1 MEPALLLILLVVSS
15 PLSQVQA
22 SLLPVNGDFESG
34 MLDPWVLSVGGNQGG
49 EVHVETHQR
58 APFDPGS
65 GSYVLHT
72 RIGGQSDGHT
82 NPVDLAQDIS
92 PEGISA
98 DMQISLSFYNKNN
111 VNPCGSVSPPMA
123 DCWRIVGVIIF
134 YQRSDQTVASVGWY
148 RYWYC
153 DGTQCPEWV
162 AMAFGLEG
170 TSTFDVDEAIPP
182 SDRNSGTKLTQL
194 VLQHSYKT
202 FQTRGGSST
211 EKLEVF
217 WDDIRLTAEA
227 PPEPSTLFVEA
238 QSSGTVFVGMGPG
251 SSLRGGVGSGSEH
264 FTATGECSPVQA
276 PFPDGCAFDFSTLQG
291 SGEISAAWE
300 EEGTPYSLE
309 ARISISS
316 TPNPENRVSG
326 ASDSA
331 EMFAIWDLSF
341 DATLSIGSSSLVFTA
356 KGFIWAIAPPF
367 ATQCCLF
374 ESRAT
379 AILLGEPT
387 GVSPG
392 TELPFQ
398 GIVLFWLSEAQAIRT
413 DGSSVDVPAA
423 DLVRHLVTA
432 SLAVHVEID
441 IKPGSFP
448 NSINPESR
456 GKIAVAIFSSPGFDA
471 TSQVNTATLTFGRTG
486 NEQSL
491 AFCQGSRDD
500 DDDEQFEDV
509 DGDGLPDL
517 VCHFFTRMAAFQA
530 GDTEGIL
537 KGQLLDGSLIEGRDS
552 VRIITHDDDDDDDND
567 EDDDSPLG
575 PQG

>member
-1 MEPALLLILLVVSS
+1 MGATLLLILLTISS

-22 SLLPVNGDFESG
+22 SPLPVNGDFESG
-34 MLDPWVLSVGGNQGG
+34 TLDPWALSVGLNQGG

-58 APFDPGS
+58 ALGDPGS

-72 RIGGQSDGHT
+72 RIGGQSNGHT

-92 PEGISA
+92 SAGISA

-123 DCWRIVGVIIF
+123 DCWRIVIAFIN
-134 YQRSDQTVASVGWY
+134 YQRADQSTGQVGWS

-162 AMAFGLEG
+162 SMAFGLEG

-182 SDRNSGTKLTQL
+182 ADRNSGTKLTQI

-217 WDDIRLTAEA
+217 WDDIHLTA
-227 PPEPSTLFVEA
+227 
-238 QSSGTVFVGMGPG
+238 
-251 SSLRGGVGSGSEH
+251 
-264 FTATGECSPVQA
+264 
-276 PFPDGCAFDFSTLQG
+276 
-291 SGEISAAWE
+291 
-300 EEGTPYSLE
+300 
-309 ARISISS
+309 
-316 TPNPENRVSG
+316 
-326 ASDSA
+326 
-331 EMFAIWDLSF
+331 
-341 DATLSIGSSSLVFTA
+341 
-356 KGFIWAIAPPF
+356 
-367 ATQCCLF
+367 
-374 ESRAT
+374 
-379 AILLGEPT
+379 
-387 GVSPG
+387 VSP
-392 TELPFQ
+392 
-398 GIVLFWLSEAQAIRT
+398 IR
-413 DGSSVDVPAA
+413 DVK
-423 DLVRHLVTA
+423 
-432 SLAVHVEID
+432 ID

-456 GKIAVAIFSSPGFDA
+456 GKIPVAILSSPGFDA
-471 TSQVNTATLTFGRTG
+471 TSQVNPSTLTFGRTG

-509 DGDGLPDL
+509 NGDGLPDL
-517 VCHFFTRMAAFQA
+517 VCHFLTRMAVFQA

-537 KGQLLDGSLIEGRDS
+537 RGQLLDGSLIEGTDS
-552 VRIITHDDDDDDDND
+552 VRIITNTR
-567 EDDDSPLG
+567 
-575 PQG
+575 

>member
-1 MEPALLLILLVVSS
+1 MGATLLLILLTISS
-15 PLSQVQA
+15 SLSQVQA
-22 SLLPVNGDFESG
+22 SPLPVNGDFESG
-34 MLDPWVLSVGGNQGG
+34 TLDPWALSVGLNHGG

-58 APFDPGS
+58 ALGDPGS

-72 RIGGQSDGHT
+72 RIGGQSNGHT

-92 PEGISA
+92 SGGISA

-182 SDRNSGTKLTQL
+182 ADRNSGTKLTQI

-202 FQTRGGSST
+202 FQTRGGSSM

-217 WDDIRLTAEA
+217 WDDIHLTAA
-227 PPEPSTLFVEA
+227 
-238 QSSGTVFVGMGPG
+238 
-251 SSLRGGVGSGSEH
+251 
-264 FTATGECSPVQA
+264 SPVR
-276 PFPDGCAFDFSTLQG
+276 D
-291 SGEISAAWE
+291 
-300 EEGTPYSLE
+300 
-309 ARISISS
+309 
-316 TPNPENRVSG
+316 
-326 ASDSA
+326 
-331 EMFAIWDLSF
+331 
-341 DATLSIGSSSLVFTA
+341 
-356 KGFIWAIAPPF
+356 
-367 ATQCCLF
+367 
-374 ESRAT
+374 
-379 AILLGEPT
+379 
-387 GVSPG
+387 
-392 TELPFQ
+392 
-398 GIVLFWLSEAQAIRT
+398 
-413 DGSSVDVPAA
+413 
-423 DLVRHLVTA
+423 
-432 SLAVHVEID
+432 VEID

-456 GKIAVAIFSSPGFDA
+456 GKVPVAILSSPGFDA
-471 TSQVNTATLTFGRTG
+471 TSQVSASTLTFGRPG

-509 DGDGLPDL
+509 NGDGLPDL
-517 VCHFFTRMAAFQA
+517 VCHFFTRMAVFQA

-537 KGQLLDGSLIEGRDS
+537 RGQLLDGSLIKGTDS
-552 VRIITHDDDDDDDND
+552 VRIITNTR
-567 EDDDSPLG
+567 
-575 PQG
+575 